1 MKKGEA
7 GRGTGGHRAAKDEL
21 WREGDEPHNDFDNKK
36 SMLGMHFPLHT
47 FTTNVTKGE
56 QKMAMKLVLGDE

>member
-1 MKKGEA
+1 MA
-7 GRGTGGHRAAKDEL
+7 SGRR
-21 WREGDEPHNDFDNKK
+21 REGDEPLLHNDFDNKK